1 MTKTYC
7 LLWWVVEQQQLHEG
21 GGGGQQQVSEGA
33 SSTSG
38 QLVRA
43 PPQGYAFR
51 YGDGRSKQC
60 DEVPICS
67 SATL

>member
-1 MTKTYC
+1 MK
-7 LLWWVVEQQQLHEG
+7 V
-21 GGGGQQQVSEGA
+21 GGGQQQVSEGA

-51 YGDGRSKQC
+51 YGDGDRNNVMRC
-60 DEVPICS
+60 LFV
-67 SATL
+67 AVGL